1 MMQQGK
7 ILASVVALI
16 AVDGLLQGVDQGRET
31 ALLLKP
37 AGKEMHAHPGEMRG
51 DLHECRAGWF
61 LVRASHR
68 TTRATCGSLA
78 LPLAAPSVE
87 MAHTDLRVGLL
98 LGEMIEQ
105 DATWAQRVLVEA
117 LPNHGERHHAEF
129 SSRFQRWTWGLEGS
143 RRVQGERHDD
153 TLVLGQRILEDVVCT
168 IALKEQGP
176 FIMSMKSRGCMQNRG
191 TVSKARYRLVFDQF
205 SGSSQSRHFS
215 GLTSLH
221 FSRTSH
227 GS

>member
-7 ILASVVALI
+7 VVASVVALI
-16 AVDGLLQGVDQGRET
+16 AADGLLEGVDQGRET
-31 ALLLKP
+31 VLLLKP

-51 DLHECRAGWF
+51 DLHECRAGGL
-61 LVRASHR
+61 LVRTSQR
-68 TTRATCGSLA
+68 TTRATFGSLA

-87 MAHTDLRVGLL
+87 MAHTDLHTGLL

-143 RRVQGERHDD
+143 RLVQGERHDD
-153 TLVLGQRILEDVVCT
+153 ILVLGKRILEDVVCT
-168 IALKEQGP
+168 IALKEQGL
-176 FIMSMKSRGCMQNRG
+176 FIMSMKLMGCMQNRR
-191 TVSKARYRLVFDQF
+191 TVLKAR
-205 SGSSQSRHFS
+205 
-215 GLTSLH
+215 TS
-221 FSRTSH
+221 
-227 GS
+227 